1 MNIFIAK
8 DYDGNP
14 IAVILADDAEKAA
27 IAFMGMDI
35 KMHSCE
41 EIDPTDKNL
50 GMHGVAFLLTSIE
63 KTNYSGSSL
72 PTTYRKWKRGL

>member
-8 DYDGNP
+8 DYDSNP

-35 KMHSCE
+35 QMHSCE
-41 EIDPTDKNL
+41 EIDPAAENL
-50 GMHGVAFLLTSIE
+50 GMHGVAFLLTSTE
-63 KTNYSGSSL
+63 CSDYSGFNEIK
-72 PTTYRKWKRGL
+72 YRKWKRGL